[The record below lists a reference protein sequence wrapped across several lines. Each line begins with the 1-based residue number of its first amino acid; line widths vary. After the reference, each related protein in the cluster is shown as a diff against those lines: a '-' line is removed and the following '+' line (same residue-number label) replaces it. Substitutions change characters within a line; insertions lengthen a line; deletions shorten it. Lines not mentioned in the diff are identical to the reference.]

1 MGYRQGSIVAKWKD
15 EEKEFLKRHYNIMP
29 IDEIAEKIN
38 RSKEQIYSQVYYL
51 RKRGWTFNRRS
62 DAVS

>member
-1 MGYRQGSIVAKWKD
+1 MAKWKD
-15 EEKEFLKRHYNIMP
+15 EEKEFLKRHYNTMP

-62 DAVS
+62 DAQC